1 MDHAIH
7 HLTHAETM
15 AEIMERV
22 AAVIFL
28 NAQLRTYKKNR
39 KAVKLE
45 NSVEITIL
53 APFHLYN
60 YTNFLTSQRLRVI
73 GFMLNS
79 FTRPKSWYMYSRQLS
94 I

>member
-1 MDHAIH
+1 MDHTIH
-7 HLTHAETM
+7 HLTHTETM

-28 NAQLRTYKKNR
+28 NAQLRTYKKNCA
-39 KAVKLE
+39 AVKLE

-60 YTNFLTSQRLRVI
+60 YTHFLTSQRLRVI